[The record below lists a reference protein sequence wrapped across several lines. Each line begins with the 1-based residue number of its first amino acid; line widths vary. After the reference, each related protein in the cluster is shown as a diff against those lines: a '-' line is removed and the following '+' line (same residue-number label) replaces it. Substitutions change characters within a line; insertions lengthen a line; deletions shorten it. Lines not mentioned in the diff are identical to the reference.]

1 MWTIVLQIYF
11 SPLVSSFSMLLF
23 SVPFCYKFRRRSY
36 FGVRVAECVLCEQL
50 ILFAL
55 SVLATVLLKS
65 EFSFETYYIEWARV
79 LFSLICFALYVLIL
93 ELLYD
98 EHFVQ
103 LMYVATA
110 GTALYE
116 ITQSVYSLLLN
127 ASGINSMLNFLIAT
141 PDSPV
146 NIYSVIFFVLAYVA
160 VFFASFFLF
169 GRPFARIYEEYGK
182 TINLYMLLLFVV
194 ILFVV
199 MFFQGNNIVFYNE
212 SRTIHNIFHFFIILF
227 GLTILTVQ
235 RFMLYW
241 IKDNRA
247 AETAKIFTENYKRQ
261 NELLQRNMELVNIKC
276 HDLKHQIRGILNGQ
290 NIDGKYVEEV
300 QKAISIY
307 DTRIGTG
314 NENLDVLLT
323 EKSLIC
329 ELNSIELTV
338 MADGASLA
346 FMESSDINSFFG
358 NALDN
363 ATEYLISCESSENR
377 FIRLSTHKKDGFL
390 SVRIE
395 NFCSHPP
402 EIDDQGFPVTTK
414 KDKAN
419 HGFGVRSMKSI
430 VANYGGVLMYKCQN
444 SLFIITAL
452 FPEEKQSVK

>member
-1 MWTIVLQIYF
+1 
-11 SPLVSSFSMLLF
+11 
-23 SVPFCYKFRRRSY
+23 
-36 FGVRVAECVLCEQL
+36 
-50 ILFAL
+50 
-55 SVLATVLLKS
+55 
-65 EFSFETYYIEWARV
+65 
-79 LFSLICFALYVLIL
+79 
-93 ELLYD
+93 
-98 EHFVQ
+98 
-103 LMYVATA
+103 
-110 GTALYE
+110 
-116 ITQSVYSLLLN
+116 
-127 ASGINSMLNFLIAT
+127 
-141 PDSPV
+141 
-146 NIYSVIFFVLAYVA
+146 
-160 VFFASFFLF
+160 
-169 GRPFARIYEEYGK
+169 
-182 TINLYMLLLFVV
+182 
-194 ILFVV
+194 
-199 MFFQGNNIVFYNE
+199 
-212 SRTIHNIFHFFIILF
+212 
-227 GLTILTVQ
+227 
-235 RFMLYW
+235 MLYW

-247 AETAKIFTENYKRQ
+247 AEAAKIFTENYKRQ

-329 ELNSIELTV
+329 ELNSIELSV

-444 SLFIITAL
+444 SLFVITAL